1 MAIKYEPDFQP
12 RRVNRW
18 FSDAKYAADVDP
30 IHGTTRILISNPAAA
45 STGAIVAVAP
55 ASAAFVST
63 LATAYE
69 VDAQYGRCLTV
80 VGTIGSA
87 TAATCAMTLYGLDYL
102 GQPLT
107 ENVTLNGTVV
117 VTTLKAFKWLLTY
130 ATGVQTGCV
139 SIGISNFFGLPYR
152 TISMVAEIVNGAIAA
167 TSGAVS
173 TGAAMSLA
181 QTATTA
187 DPRGWYKPT
196 TGALAPSGSN
206 SYELVLICDVQGMQP
221 SAATA
226 AQAHTIYGAQQF
238 GTGP

>member
-1 MAIKYEPDFQP
+1 MALKNEPDFGP

-18 FSDAKYAADVDP
+18 FSDAKYAADIDVT
-30 IHGTTRILISNPAAA
+30 HGTTRLLISNPAAA
-45 STGAIVAVAP
+45 STGAIVSVTP

-69 VDAQYGRCLTV
+69 VDATYGRCLTV

-102 GQPLT
+102 GQPMT
-107 ENVTLNGTVV
+107 ENVTLNGTAV

-152 TISMVAEIVNGAIAA
+152 TIAMLSEIVNGAIAP
-167 TSGAVS
+167 TSGAIT
-173 TGAAMSLA
+173 TGAAMSLV
-181 QTATTA
+181 QTATTV
-187 DPRGWYKPT
+187 DPRGTYKPT
-196 TGALAPSGSN
+196 TGALAPNGSN
-206 SYELVLICDVQGMQP
+206 SYELVLIFDTMGLQP

-226 AQAHTIYGAQQF
+226 VQAFTIYGGQQF
-238 GTGP
+238 AATP